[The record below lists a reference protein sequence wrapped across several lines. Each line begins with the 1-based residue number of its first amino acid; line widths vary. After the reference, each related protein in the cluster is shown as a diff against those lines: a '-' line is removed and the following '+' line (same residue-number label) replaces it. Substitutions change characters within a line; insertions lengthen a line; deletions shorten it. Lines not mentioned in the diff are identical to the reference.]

1 MSKAILALDAG
12 TTSCRSIIYDENAM
26 ILSSAQQEFK
36 QYFPKPAWVEH
47 DPNEIFSVQLETI
60 RDAISKIDL
69 PIESISAIGITNQ
82 RETTV
87 LWDRISGEPIY
98 PAIVWQ
104 CRRTAAIC
112 EELKNDTEFA
122 QTVTEKTGL
131 IIDAYFSATKIM
143 WILDNVPG
151 ARKSAEEGNILF
163 GTIDTWLIYKLSKG
177 KYHITDY
184 SNASRTMLFDID
196 KMCWSEEICKHLDI
210 PMSILPQVVDSS
222 GINAW
227 VDESLFGRK
236 IPIAGIAGDQQ
247 SALFGQGCFSQGD
260 AKNTYGTGCFL
271 LMNTGDER
279 VQSNNGL
286 ISTIAWGIDG
296 KITYA
301 LEGSVFIAG
310 AIMQWLRDKL
320 GIIANAADSHDYA
333 TSVSD
338 SEGVYVVPAFS
349 GLGAPHWDMQ
359 AQGIICGLTSGSTKA
374 HIIRAA
380 LESIAFQSYELL
392 EAVQSDSDIIL
403 TELMV
408 DGGACK
414 NDFLMQFQADL
425 LDKNVN
431 RPANIES
438 TSMGAAFLAGLA
450 VGIFRSIDDLMTIR
464 KTEKIFTPIIS
475 ESTRKQ
481 MMTGWKNAVKM
492 CMSHQNQQQG

>member
-1 MSKAILALDAG
+1 MNKAIIALDAG

-36 QYFPKPAWVEH
+36 QYFPKPTWVEH
-47 DPNEIFSVQLETI
+47 DPNEIFSVQIDTI
-60 RDAISKIDL
+60 QRALAKIDL

-104 CRRTAAIC
+104 CRRTANMC
-112 EELKNDTEFA
+112 ERLKDDTEFV
-122 QTVTEKTGL
+122 QTVTDKTGL
-131 IIDAYFSATKIM
+131 LIDAYFSATKIM

-151 ARKSAEEGNILF
+151 ARKSAKEGNILF
-163 GTIDTWLIYKLSKG
+163 GTIDTWLTYKLSKG

-196 KMCWSEEICKHLDI
+196 KMCWSKEICEYLDI

-227 VDESLFGRK
+227 MDESFLGRK

-279 VQSNNGL
+279 IRSNNGL
-286 ISTIAWGIDG
+286 VSTIAWSIDG
-296 KITYA
+296 KVTYA

-310 AIMQWLRDKL
+310 SVIQWLRDKL
-320 GIIANAADSHDYA
+320 GLITNAAESYDYA
-333 TSVSD
+333 ISVSD
-338 SEGVYVVPAFS
+338 SAGVYVVPAFS
-349 GLGAPHWDMQ
+349 GLGAPYWDMH

-392 EAVQSDSDIIL
+392 QSVQSDSDITL
-403 TELMV
+403 TELKV
-408 DGGACK
+408 DGGACQ

-431 RPANIES
+431 RPVNIES

-450 VGIFRSIDDLMTIR
+450 VGIYRSVDDLKNIR
-464 KTEKIFTPIIS
+464 ATEKIFTPLIS
-475 ESTRKQ
+475 ENTRKQ
-481 MMTGWKNAVKM
+481 MMIGWKNAVEM
-492 CMSHQNQQQG
+492 CMSHQNKE

>member
-1 MSKAILALDAG
+1 MNKTILALDAG
-12 TTSCRSIIYDENAM
+12 TTSCRSILYDEHATV
-26 ILSSAQQEFK
+26 LSSAQQEFE
-36 QYFPKPAWVEH
+36 QSFPKPSWVEH
-47 DPNEIFSVQLETI
+47 DPNEIFSVQMKTI
-60 RDAISKIDL
+60 RQAIAEIDL

-87 LWDRISGEPIY
+87 LWDRNSGEPIY

-104 CRRTAAIC
+104 CRRTAEIC
-112 EELKNDTEFA
+112 ERFKNDTAFA
-122 QTVTEKTGL
+122 QTVIDKTGL
-131 IIDAYFSATKIM
+131 LIDAYFSATKIM

-151 ARKSAEEGNILF
+151 ARKSAEEGNLLF

-196 KMCWSEEICKHLDI
+196 KTCWSKEICDHLDI
-210 PMSILPQVVDSS
+210 PLSILPQVVDSS

-227 VDESLFGRK
+227 VDKSFFGRA

-247 SALFGQGCFSQGD
+247 SALFGQGCFSEGD

-271 LMNTGDER
+271 LMNTGDKR
-279 VQSNNGL
+279 VRSNNGL
-286 ISTIAWGIDG
+286 VTTIAWGIDG

-310 AIMQWLRDKL
+310 AVVQWLRDKL
-320 GIIANAADSHDYA
+320 GIITNAAASYDYA
-333 TSVSD
+333 VSVPD
-338 SEGVYVVPAFS
+338 NGGVYVVPAFS
-349 GLGAPHWDMQ
+349 GLGTPYWDMH

-392 EAVQSDSDIIL
+392 EAVQSDSNIIL
-403 TELMV
+403 KELMV
-408 DGGACK
+408 DGGACQ

-425 LDKNVN
+425 LDKDVD

-450 VGIFRSIDDLMTIR
+450 VGVFESIDDLKNIR
-464 KTEKIFTPIIS
+464 KTEKIFTPTTS
-475 ESTRKQ
+475 ESARIQ
-481 MMTGWKNAVKM
+481 MMNGWKIAVKM
-492 CMSHQNQQQG
+492 CMSHQGHEQE